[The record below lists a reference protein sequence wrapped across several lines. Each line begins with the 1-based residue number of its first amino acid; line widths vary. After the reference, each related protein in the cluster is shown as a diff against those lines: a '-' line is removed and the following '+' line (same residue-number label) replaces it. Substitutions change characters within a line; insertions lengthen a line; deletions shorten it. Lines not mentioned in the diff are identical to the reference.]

1 MLQKRIVTKYI
12 NPPEA
17 GPIAEEYRKA
27 AREVRAIASRVKN
40 TGNKLDIGWKG
51 KSRNKFFSRFESTP
65 SDLER
70 YASTL
75 DQMANDIKG
84 IQVLIEV
91 EEWYEVPGSGT

>member
-27 AREVRAIASRVKN
+27 AREVRAIASRVRN
-40 TGNKLDIGWKG
+40 TGKKLDVGWKG
-51 KSRNKFFSRFESTP
+51 KSRNKFFSKFDSTP
-65 SDLER
+65 SELER

-75 DQMANDIKG
+75 EQLANDIKR

-91 EEWYEVPGSGT
+91 EEWYEVSGPGT